1 MSCFYVF
8 VLKDIDKKA
17 KQVSSTKQLK
27 AKCTE
32 RALEGAA
39 PPPQNEACRIFWPQ
53 TQKSYKYSA
62 GFGTYKYKAGVFASD
77 PAGAGQQVGEAAT
90 YATAHE

>member
-8 VLKDIDKKA
+8 VFKNIDKKA
-17 KQVSSTKQLK
+17 KQVSSTTQLK

-32 RALEGAA
+32 RSLEGAA

-77 PAGAGQQVGEAAT
+77 PAAAGQLGEAAT

>member
-1 MSCFYVF
+1 MSSI
-8 VLKDIDKKA
+8 K
-17 KQVSSTKQLK
+17 TKQLK

-39 PPPQNEACRIFWPQ
+39 SPPQNEACRIFWRQ

-62 GFGTYKYKAGVFASD
+62 AFGTYKYKAAVFASD
-77 PAGAGQQVGEAAT
+77 PAGAGQEGEAAT

>member
-1 MSCFYVF
+1 MY
-8 VLKDIDKKA
+8 VLKNIDKKA

-39 PPPQNEACRIFWPQ
+39 PPPQNEACRIFWRQ

>member
-1 MSCFYVF
+1 MSCFYV
-8 VLKDIDKKA
+8 LIDKKA
-17 KQVSSTKQLK
+17 KQVSSTKAKRLK

-77 PAGAGQQVGEAAT
+77 PAGAGQLGEAAT

>member
-1 MSCFYVF
+1 MYV
-8 VLKDIDKKA
+8 LRNIDKKA

-77 PAGAGQQVGEAAT
+77 PAGAGQLGEAAT

>member
-8 VLKDIDKKA
+8 VLKNIDKKA

-39 PPPQNEACRIFWPQ
+39 PPPQNEACRIFWRQ